1 MEHCINLHES
11 MHNNTPY
18 IYTCKLIRI
27 WLMMCQLNVQSYC
40 FCHVLMIFTGKK
52 HTFQLNT
59 IEVYERERI
68 LNIIWFYHEK
78 LSQEWKQISNGDCLH
93 FFSIWKAVEHLA
105 KFFQHYHQDAFM
117 LIAMQN
123 PFRLLIF
130 SCVLISDKIER
141 ILKKKFLW
149 YHSSYTCTCIRKT
162 FSFHTEEKMIKSFK
176 LD

>member
-1 MEHCINLHES
+1 MVDDVSVKCSELLFLSCFDDFYWKK
-11 MHNNTPY
+11 NTPFNW
-18 IYTCKLIRI
+18 I
-27 WLMMCQLNVQSYC
+27 QLRSMKGKESWTSYD
-40 FCHVLMIFTGKK
+40 FTMK
-52 HTFQLNT
+52 N
-59 IEVYERERI
+59 
-68 LNIIWFYHEK
+68 
-78 LSQEWKQISNGDCLH
+78 SQEWKQISNGDCLH

-117 LIAMQN
+117 LIAIQN